1 LGKSLSQVC
10 VKVRLKPDEVMRA
23 MEGLHALYRCI
34 NEKNP
39 DADRFFYTVLQQDFI
54 RDNKVYFMAA

>member
-1 LGKSLSQVC
+1 
-10 VKVRLKPDEVMRA
+10 MRA